1 MDNRQWFRQA
11 KFGMMVHFGLYSVPA
26 GEWKGK
32 RMPYIAE
39 WLQAYFRIPNHEY
52 HQLAKVFNPIYFNAE
67 EWVKLAKSAG
77 MQYIVV
83 TSKHHEGFAIYHS
96 KADKFNI
103 VDATPFGRDILSELA
118 EACYKHG
125 IRFGLYYSQEL
136 DWAHPHGGGYANY
149 YDLNLDGT
157 TSWTN
162 DWDFPDNDKKNY
174 SICFEEKIKPQMK
187 EILTQYGDLSVL
199 WCDTPAVI
207 TPEQSKELYNMIK
220 QYQPNCLV
228 NSRIGN
234 DTFDFESSGDNELIK
249 KTSAEKLYDMP
260 GTINDSWG
268 YKSYDQN
275 WKSADEILKIKQSLN
290 DVGSNYLLN
299 VGPDYLGRIPAPSVE
314 ILEAVGKKLK

>member
-1 MDNRQWFRQA
+1 MDNRQWFRNA

-26 GEWKGK
+26 GEWKGM
-32 RMPYIAE
+32 RMPYIGE
-39 WLQAYFRIPNHEY
+39 WLQAYFRIPNSEY
-52 HQLAKVFNPIYFNAE
+52 HQLTKAFNPIYFNAE
-67 EWVKLAKSAG
+67 EWVKLAKRAG

-83 TSKHHEGFAIYHS
+83 TSKHHKGFAMYHS

-149 YDLNLDGT
+149 WELNLDGK

-162 DWDFPDNDKKNY
+162 DWDFPDNDKKDY
-174 SICFEEKIKPQMK
+174 TICFEEKIKPQMK
-187 EILTQYGDLSVL
+187 EILTGYGDLAVL

-260 GTINDSWG
+260 GTINDTWG

-275 WKSADEILKIKQSLN
+275 WKSAEEILKIKNTLN

-299 VGPDYLGRIPAPSVE
+299 VGPDYLGRIPGPSIEV
-314 ILEAVGKKLK
+314 LEAVGKML

>member
-1 MDNRQWFRQA
+1 MNNRQWFRQA

-39 WLQAYFRIPNHEY
+39 WLQAYFRIPNDEY
-52 HQLAKVFNPIYFNAE
+52 HQLAKAFNPIYFNAE
-67 EWVKLAKSAG
+67 EWVKLAKRAG

-103 VDATPFGRDILSELA
+103 VDATPFGRDILAELA

-125 IRFGLYYSQEL
+125 IKFGLYYSQEL

-260 GTINDSWG
+260 GTINDTWG

-275 WKSADEILKIKQSLN
+275 WKTADEILKIKQSLN

-299 VGPDYLGRIPAPSVE
+299 VGPDYLGRIPAPSIE
-314 ILEAVGKKLK
+314 ILEAVGKNLL

>member
-1 MDNRQWFRQA
+1 MDNRQWFRNA

-26 GEWKGK
+26 GEWKGM
-32 RMPYIAE
+32 RMPYIGE
-39 WLQAYFRIPNHEY
+39 WLQAYFRIPNSEY
-52 HQLAKVFNPIYFNAE
+52 HQLTKAFNPIYFNAE
-67 EWVKLAKSAG
+67 EWVKLAKRAG

-83 TSKHHEGFAIYHS
+83 TSKHHEGFAMYHS

-149 YDLNLDGT
+149 WELNLDGK

-162 DWDFPDNDKKNY
+162 DWDFPDNDKKDY
-174 SICFEEKIKPQMK
+174 TICFEEKIKPQMK
-187 EILTQYGDLSVL
+187 EILTGYGDLAVL

-260 GTINDSWG
+260 GTINDTWG

-275 WKSADEILKIKQSLN
+275 WKSAEEILKIKNTLN

-299 VGPDYLGRIPAPSVE
+299 VGPDYLGRIPGPSIEV
-314 ILEAVGKKLK
+314 LEAVGKML

>member
-1 MDNRQWFRQA
+1 MNNRQWFRQA

-39 WLQAYFRIPNHEY
+39 WLQAYFRIPNDEY

-67 EWVKLAKSAG
+67 EWVKLAKRAG

-103 VDATPFGRDILSELA
+103 VDATPFGRDILAELA

-125 IRFGLYYSQEL
+125 IKFGLYYSQEL

-260 GTINDSWG
+260 GTINDTWG

-275 WKSADEILKIKQSLN
+275 WKTADEILKIKQSLN

-299 VGPDYLGRIPAPSVE
+299 VGPDYLGRIPAPSIE
-314 ILEAVGKKLK
+314 ILEAVGKNLL